1 MAFAVN
7 AAKARLKKNEL
18 SIGIGIRLVRNVDIV
33 KVMKAAGFDWLFID
47 LEHGSMSIETA
58 CEIAIAAQDSGIA
71 PIVRVPYGELT
82 MATRVLDGGA
92 LGIVVPHVDTPEE
105 AKEIAD
111 KLRYPP
117 HGHRS
122 VGGGQAQFDYEPM
135 PLGEMTTKSD
145 ENTLIV
151 VMIETPKAVE
161 NAEAIA
167 AVPGIDCLLVGRA
180 TCRWKWASPATPAI
194 RRSRPRSTRSIA
206 ACTKHGKWPG
216 MGGAYTEEL
225 LKLYTDKG
233 MKFLLSGN
241 DLPMLTG
248 AARAHQAKVRAF
260 QK

>member
-1 MAFAVN
+1 MEERMAFAVN

-92 LGIVVPHVDTPEE
+92 LGI
-105 AKEIAD
+105 AD

-117 HGHRS
+117 RGHRS

-167 AVPGIDCLLVGRA
+167 AVPGIDCLLVGSSDLSMEMGIPGDTGNPKVQA
-180 TCRWKWASPATPAI
+180 AVDKV
-194 RRSRPRSTRSIA
+194 IA
-206 ACTKHGKWPG
+206 ACRKHGKWPG